1 MTFSQE
7 RIMPAYTVA
16 CRVCGAANRIPVDRA
31 RQTGRCGKCRATL
44 PPLHVRPLP
53 LDERS
58 FDPFVAAYRGP
69 VLAEFWAP
77 W

>member
-1 MTFSQE
+1 MTT
-7 RIMPAYTVA
+7 YTVT
-16 CRVCGAANRIPVDRA
+16 CRACGAANRIPAEREGQA
-31 RQTGRCGKCRATL
+31 GKCGRCRAPL
-44 PPLHVRPLP
+44 PPLYSKPRS

-58 FDPFVAAYRGP
+58 FDAFVKAYPGP